1 MENKIKIN
9 RNPLIL
15 SIVSFTVAYMT
26 ATGKI
31 LSYIQ
36 FADVLNEIVFFGLA
50 LTIGV
55 LGLFASFEKSQ
66 SK

>member
-31 LSYIQ
+31 LSYIE
-36 FADVLNEIVFFGLA
+36 FADVLNEIAFFGMA
-50 LTIGV
+50 LTAGV
-55 LGLFASFEKSQ
+55 IGLFASFEKSQ

>member
-31 LSYIQ
+31 LSYIE
-36 FADVLNEIVFFGLA
+36 FADVLNEIVFFGMA
-50 LTIGV
+50 LTAGV